1 MNGADLFMCIYVH
14 NSTLSSFLNFGFGKL
29 KNALFFLANFREKA
43 EEIARIRSELRDKG
57 LLTLRMF
64 APKMF
69 PQADKTQ
76 CRTSPFRSF
85 CYFKTMLACIYM

>member
-43 EEIARIRSELRDKG
+43 EEIARIRSELKDKG
-57 LLTLRMF
+57 
-64 APKMF
+64 
-69 PQADKTQ
+69 
-76 CRTSPFRSF
+76 
-85 CYFKTMLACIYM
+85 